1 MADSII
7 NVGDT
12 HAPINV
18 DGTCSTLWNAIY
30 LGRC

>member
-1 MADSII
+1 MADSAI

-12 HAPINV
+12 HTPINIGGV
-18 DGTCSTLWNAIY
+18 CSTLWNAIY